1 LEGLLKQIIAISD
14 VAELA
19 ILAEERTAQQE
30 SPDAEESSK
39 RQSRQSKLRKARW
52 ESVRFGIETENDAVS
67 QGGEDDSASFETGK
81 ISKDNKN
88 KIIDD
93 KNDDI
98 KKPDAKS
105 QRRMELPKRSA
116 SIIKE
121 KLDKWQMPPDKM
133 DEVCSVLGLDYS
145 YTISDQILNLYF
157 LFSTLRVKES

>member
-1 LEGLLKQIIAISD
+1 LEVLLKQIIAISD

-19 ILAEERTAQQE
+19 ILAEERMAQQE

-39 RQSRQSKLRKARW
+39 HQSRQSKLHKARW
-52 ESVRFGIETENDAVS
+52 KSVRFGIETENDAVS
-67 QGGEDDSASFETGK
+67 QGGEDDSASFETGN
-81 ISKDNKN
+81 ISKDNTEKS
-88 KIIDD
+88 IDD
-93 KNDDI
+93 KNDDT

-121 KLDKWQMPPDKM
+121 KLDKWQKPPDKM
-133 DEVCSVLGLDYS
+133 DEVCFVLGLDYS
-145 YTISDQILNLYF
+145 YTISDQILNIHF